1 MKNSSR
7 PPLFPEKKKQFITK
21 NIEYIKIPFNLSVI
35 LELKI
40 IIVLCIIL
48 AILVFVVFKNKG
60 KNESDVIIQLTNSLS
75 NQIQNI
81 RKEINDNSEKSR
93 LEIESKL
100 KVINKEISDFQISS
114 KSSIQK
120 QFAEEII

>member
-1 MKNSSR
+1 M
-7 PPLFPEKKKQFITK
+7 
-21 NIEYIKIPFNLSVI
+21 
-35 LELKI
+35 ELII

-48 AILVFVVFKNKG
+48 AILVFVLFKNNG
-60 KNESDVIIQLTNSLS
+60 GNESDVIIQLTNSLS

-114 KSSIQK
+114 KSSMQK
-120 QFAEEII
+120 QRRKK

>member
-1 MKNSSR
+1 M
-7 PPLFPEKKKQFITK
+7 
-21 NIEYIKIPFNLSVI
+21 
-35 LELKI
+35 ELII

-48 AILVFVVFKNKG
+48 AILVFVLFKNKG
-60 KNESDVIIQLTNSLS
+60 GNDSDVIIQLTNSLS

-100 KVINKEISDFQISS
+100 KVLREENDQLKVEISSLNEMT
-114 KSSIQK
+114 
-120 QFAEEII
+120 EEKNKLEDSLKRQLILQLQYPAKVALLLVA